1 MTKTK
6 STKRALLM
14 SGLALLLCLSMFVGS
29 TFAWFTDSVSTGVN
43 KIKSGNLDVEL
54 YHMNFAEA
62 AKESNWSV
70 GFGIPQ
76 NETGEKVG
84 PDTKLFLNEEG
95 KPMLWEPGA
104 TCVESFRIKNEGSLA
119 LKYQFKIEF
128 ANATETPEGKTLAD
142 IINISAEEIN
152 YAENGVPTGK
162 SGGIANLDDRKLGD
176 GYVFEG
182 TLLAGEEYNFWVGL
196 QWVPSDVDNEFNVK
210 EGLSIDMGVTLL
222 ATQFTYEKD
231 NYYDG
236 DQYDAGAEYPT
247 VALPPITS
255 IDDLREAIA
264 TGGNFVL
271 GADVA
276 IPETLTVPAGTD
288 ISIDMAGYDFTAD
301 GVDNAL
307 VVKGNATLINSS
319 SESSSIIVNS
329 APAAPG
335 SSSDTVQGIEVKS
348 TGTLTIAD
356 GNIDV
361 KGDGLG
367 IGVLNYGTLNM
378 NDGTIT
384 VEGDG
389 WNMYGIFNYGGVVN
403 MNGGEIVVNANGADT
418 FGIVCFY
425 DCTVNLNAGK
435 IVVKKDANYAI
446 GVLTGTATVTEGT
459 EFAYDIQ
466 LGAKYYVDP
475 VANLVV
481 NGVVQ

>member
-1 MTKTK
+1 MTKQK
-6 STKRALLM
+6 STKRALLL
-14 SGLALLLCLSMFVGS
+14 SALSLLLCVSMFVGS

-43 KIKSGNLDVEL
+43 KIVSGNLDVEL

-210 EGLSIDMGVTLL
+210 GGLSIDMGVTLL

-236 DQYDAGAEYPT
+236 DQYDKDATYPE
-247 VALPPITS
+247 VGLPPI
-255 IDDLREAIA
+255 DNANDLQAA
-264 TGGNFVL
+264 LNNGGDFVL
-271 GADVA
+271 GADIA
-276 IPETLTVPAGTD
+276 LDKALEVPTGVD
-288 ISIDMAGYDFTAD
+288 VSLDLAGYDIKTNYSD
-301 GVDNAL
+301 GEAAL
-307 VVKGNATLINSS
+307 SVKDG
-319 SESSSIIVNS
+319 
-329 APAAPG
+329 
-335 SSSDTVQGIEVKS
+335 
-348 TGTLTIAD
+348 GTLTIVNTGAPAAIEVTD
-356 GNIDV
+356 AGSSGFKANYPAIDV
-361 KGDGLG
+361 GDNATVNFEDGVIDVSGFSSG
-367 IGVLNYGTLNM
+367 IQTGYGSEINIT
-378 NDGTIT
+378 GGKIT
-384 VEGDG
+384 VDG
-389 WNMYGIFNYGGVVN
+389 SNNAYGICAMRDTTVN
-403 MNGGEIVVNANGADT
+403 MNGGEIVVNKGIGI
-418 FGIVCFY
+418 FGMWGEPVTI
-425 DCTVNLNAGK
+425 NLNAGK
-435 IVVKKDANYAI
+435 ITVNGGS
-446 GVLTGTATVTEGT
+446 GVGIMEGTA
-459 EFAYDIQ
+459 
-466 LGAKYYVDP
+466 
-475 VANLVV
+475 VV
-481 NGVVQ
+481 NVASGFEYVGAADKFIVDMGGTNLTVNDNR